1 LISIKLQNK
10 LGVSLNYQA
19 GIVQSKIDD
28 MNMTNRLITLDCDDD
43 VVLLQKDTFKVSRL
57 KELVREQIYSK
68 WERHSAY
75 DYSTQKPTTQISE
88 FFKQISFSQETI
100 KIDEVKFNLITDCQ
114 ILKIS
119 GKGWQK
125 GKLKIQIYISNVNT
139 DKYKLCIEFCPD
151 EPDETESPLDD
162 IRKMIQ
168 AT

>member
-1 LISIKLQNK
+1 MNNK
-10 LGVSLNYQA
+10 F
-19 GIVQSKIDD
+19 
-28 MNMTNRLITLDCDDD
+28 ITLDCDED

-68 WERHSAY
+68 WERHAAY
-75 DYSTQKPTTQISE
+75 DYSTQKANTQISE

-125 GKLKIQIYISNVNT
+125 GKLKIKIYISSINT
-139 DKYKLCIEFCPD
+139 GKYKLCLEFSPD

-168 AT
+168 AQAT